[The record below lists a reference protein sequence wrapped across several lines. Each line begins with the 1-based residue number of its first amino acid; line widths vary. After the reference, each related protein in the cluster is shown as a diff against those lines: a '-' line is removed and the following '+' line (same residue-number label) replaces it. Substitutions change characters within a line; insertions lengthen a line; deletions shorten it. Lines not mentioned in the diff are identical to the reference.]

1 MIKESDLETMF
12 FQLLISLKILY
23 SLILIAMKKIILSI
37 CLLFSW
43 VGAFAQKP
51 IEGDW
56 MGKLNLGPQSLTIVL
71 HVNSDAQGKVE
82 CTLDS
87 PDQGAKGIAVETD
100 YCSSDSI
107 SVSLASLALSFQGK
121 LKGDEIVGTFT
132 QGQSFPLVLKRG
144 EEKLNRPQNPVAPY
158 PYKTEEVA
166 FKNVA
171 DGATLVGTL
180 SYPIGYKKGKTPVV
194 LMVTGSGQEN
204 RDEEIF
210 DHKPFLVIA
219 DYLARHGV
227 ATLRYDDRGFG
238 KSTGGDVEHATTLDF
253 MRDAASGVDFLRTS
267 KQFGKVG
274 VLGHSE
280 GGSIAFMLGAKG
292 KVDFV
297 ISMAGI
303 GVKGDTALTAQT
315 NKILELTGQSMRFS
329 THQYRMNAII
339 KRSPW
344 LNFFIDYDP
353 SEDISKTL
361 CPVMA
366 INGSRDIQVI
376 SSLNLAGIK
385 AHLKPNPKNIIK
397 EYPSLNHLFQHCKT
411 GNVSEYRIIEETV
424 SPEVLEDIVRFIKQ

>member
-1 MIKESDLETMF
+1 
-12 FQLLISLKILY
+12 
-23 SLILIAMKKIILSI
+23 
-37 CLLFSW
+37 
-43 VGAFAQKP
+43 
-51 IEGDW
+51 

-71 HVNSDAQGKVE
+71 HVNCNAQGDVE
-82 CTLDS
+82 CILDS

-132 QGQSFPLVLKRG
+132 QGLSFSLILKRG

-180 SYPIGYKKGKTPVV
+180 SYPVGYKKGKTPVV

-267 KQFGKVG
+267 KQFGEVG
-274 VLGHSE
+274 ILGHSE

-303 GVKGDTALTAQT
+303 GVKGDTALTAQA
-315 NKILELTGQSMRFS
+315 NKIFELTGQSMRFS

-353 SEDISKTL
+353 SGDISKTL

-366 INGSRDIQVI
+366 INGSRDVQVI
-376 SSLNLAGIK
+376 PSLNLMGIK
-385 AHLKPNPKNIIK
+385 AHLKPNSKNIIK

-411 GNVSEYRIIEETV
+411 GNVLEYRMIEETI

>member
-1 MIKESDLETMF
+1 
-12 FQLLISLKILY
+12 
-23 SLILIAMKKIILSI
+23 MKKIILSI
-37 CLLFSW
+37 CLLCSW
-43 VGAFAQKP
+43 TGAFGQKP

-56 MGKLNLGPQSLTIVL
+56 VGKLNLGPQSLTIVL
-71 HVNSDAQGKVE
+71 HVTCDAQGKAE

-158 PYKTEEVA
+158 PYTTEEVT

-180 SYPIGYKKGKTPVV
+180 SYPIGYKKGQTPVV

-238 KSTGGDVEHATTLDF
+238 KSTGRDVEHATTLDF

-274 VLGHSE
+274 ILGHSE

-292 KVDFV
+292 KIDFV
-297 ISMAGI
+297 ISMAGV
-303 GVKGDTALTAQT
+303 GVKGDTALTAQA
-315 NKILELTGQSMRFS
+315 NKILELTGQSMRYS

-353 SEDISKTL
+353 SADISKTL

-411 GNVSEYRIIEETV
+411 GNVSEYRMIEETI

>member
-1 MIKESDLETMF
+1 
-12 FQLLISLKILY
+12 
-23 SLILIAMKKIILSI
+23 MKKIILSF
-37 CLLFSW
+37 CLLLSW
-43 VGAFAQKP
+43 AGAFAQKP

-71 HVNSDAQGKVE
+71 HVNCNAQGEVE
-82 CTLDS
+82 CILDS

-132 QGQSFPLVLKRG
+132 QGLSFSLILKRG

-180 SYPIGYKKGKTPVV
+180 SYPVGYKKGKTPVV

-238 KSTGGDVEHATTLDF
+238 KSTGGDVGHATTLDF

-274 VLGHSE
+274 ILGHSE

-297 ISMAGI
+297 ISMAGV
-303 GVKGDTALTAQT
+303 GVKGDTALTAQA
-315 NKILELTGQSMRFS
+315 NKILELTGQSMRYS

-353 SEDISKTL
+353 SADISKTL
-361 CPVMA
+361 CPVLA

-411 GNVSEYRIIEETV
+411 GNVLEYRMIEETI

>member
-1 MIKESDLETMF
+1 
-12 FQLLISLKILY
+12 
-23 SLILIAMKKIILSI
+23 MKKIILSF
-37 CLLFSW
+37 CLLLSW
-43 VGAFAQKP
+43 AGVFAQKP

-71 HVNSDAQGKVE
+71 HVNCNAQGEVE
-82 CTLDS
+82 CILDS

-132 QGQSFPLVLKRG
+132 QYLSFPLILKRG

-180 SYPIGYKKGKTPVV
+180 SYPIGYKKGQTPVV

-274 VLGHSE
+274 ILGHSE

-303 GVKGDTALTAQT
+303 GVKGDTALTAQA
-315 NKILELTGQSMRFS
+315 NKIFELTGQSMRFS

-353 SEDISKTL
+353 SADISKTL

-366 INGSRDIQVI
+366 INGSRDVQVI

-411 GNVSEYRIIEETV
+411 GNVSEYRMIEETI
-424 SPEVLEDIVRFIKQ
+424 SPEVLEDIVRFVKQ

>member
-1 MIKESDLETMF
+1 
-12 FQLLISLKILY
+12 
-23 SLILIAMKKIILSI
+23 
-37 CLLFSW
+37 
-43 VGAFAQKP
+43 
-51 IEGDW
+51 

-71 HVNSDAQGKVE
+71 HVNCNAQGKVE

-87 PDQGAKGIAVETD
+87 PDQGVKGIAVETD
-100 YCSSDSI
+100 YCLSDSI
-107 SVSLASLALSFQGK
+107 SVSIASLALSFQGK
-121 LKGDEIVGTFT
+121 LKGDEIVGTFI
-132 QGQSFPLVLKRG
+132 QGQSFPLILKRG

-180 SYPIGYKKGKTPVV
+180 SYPVGYKKGKTPVV

-274 VLGHSE
+274 ILGHSE
-280 GGSIAFMLGAKG
+280 GGSIAFMLGSKG

-303 GVKGDTALTAQT
+303 GVKGDTALTAQA

-339 KRSPW
+339 ERSPW

-353 SEDISKTL
+353 SGDISKTL

-366 INGSRDIQVI
+366 INGS
-376 SSLNLAGIK
+376 
-385 AHLKPNPKNIIK
+385 P
-397 EYPSLNHLFQHCKT
+397 
-411 GNVSEYRIIEETV
+411 
-424 SPEVLEDIVRFIKQ
+424 

>member
-1 MIKESDLETMF
+1 
-12 FQLLISLKILY
+12 
-23 SLILIAMKKIILSI
+23 MKKIILSI
-37 CLLFSW
+37 CLLCSW
-43 VGAFAQKP
+43 TGAFAQKP

-71 HVNSDAQGKVE
+71 HVNCDAQGKAE

-158 PYKTEEVA
+158 PYTTEEVA

-180 SYPIGYKKGKTPVV
+180 SYPIGYKKGRTPVV

-204 RDEEIF
+204 RDEEVF

-274 VLGHSE
+274 ILGHSE

-297 ISMAGI
+297 ISMAGV
-303 GVKGDTALTAQT
+303 GVKGDTALTAQA
-315 NKILELTGQSMRFS
+315 NKILELTGQSMRYS

-339 KRSPW
+339 KRSLW

-353 SEDISKTL
+353 SADISKTL

-366 INGSRDIQVI
+366 INGSRDVQVI

-411 GNVSEYRIIEETV
+411 GNVSEYRMIEETV

>member
-1 MIKESDLETMF
+1 M
-12 FQLLISLKILY
+12 
-23 SLILIAMKKIILSI
+23 
-37 CLLFSW
+37 
-43 VGAFAQKP
+43 
-51 IEGDW
+51 
-56 MGKLNLGPQSLTIVL
+56 
-71 HVNSDAQGKVE
+71 
-82 CTLDS
+82 
-87 PDQGAKGIAVETD
+87 
-100 YCSSDSI
+100 
-107 SVSLASLALSFQGK
+107 
-121 LKGDEIVGTFT
+121 
-132 QGQSFPLVLKRG
+132 KRG

-180 SYPIGYKKGKTPVV
+180 SYPIGYKKGQTPVV

-238 KSTGGDVEHATTLDF
+238 KSTGGDVGHATTLDF

-274 VLGHSE
+274 ILGHSE

-297 ISMAGI
+297 ISMAGV
-303 GVKGDTALTAQT
+303 GVKGDTALTAQA
-315 NKILELTGQSMRFS
+315 NKILELTGQSMRYS

-353 SEDISKTL
+353 SADISKTL

-411 GNVSEYRIIEETV
+411 GNVSEYRMIEETI

>member
-1 MIKESDLETMF
+1 
-12 FQLLISLKILY
+12 
-23 SLILIAMKKIILSI
+23 MKKIILSI
-37 CLLFSW
+37 CLFFLW

-71 HVNSDAQGKVE
+71 HVNCDAQGKAE

-100 YCSSDSI
+100 YCSSDSV

-158 PYKTEEVA
+158 PYKTEEVT

-253 MRDAASGVDFLRTS
+253 MRDAASGIDFLRAS
-267 KQFGKVG
+267 KQFSRVG
-274 VLGHSE
+274 ILGHSE

-297 ISMAGI
+297 ISMAGV
-303 GVKGDTALTAQT
+303 GVKGDTALTAQA
-315 NKILELTGQSMRFS
+315 NKILELTGQSMRYS

-353 SEDISKTL
+353 SADISKTL

-411 GNVSEYRIIEETV
+411 GNVSEYRMIEETV

>member
-1 MIKESDLETMF
+1 
-12 FQLLISLKILY
+12 
-23 SLILIAMKKIILSI
+23 MKKIILSF
-37 CLLFSW
+37 CLLLSW
-43 VGAFAQKP
+43 AGAFAQKP

-71 HVNSDAQGKVE
+71 HVNCNAQGEVE
-82 CTLDS
+82 CILDS

-132 QGQSFPLVLKRG
+132 QGLSFSLILKRG

-180 SYPIGYKKGKTPVV
+180 SYPVGYKKGKTPVV

-274 VLGHSE
+274 ILGHSE

-303 GVKGDTALTAQT
+303 GVKGDTALTAQA
-315 NKILELTGQSMRFS
+315 NKIFELTGQSMRFS

-353 SEDISKTL
+353 SADISKTL
-361 CPVMA
+361 CPVMS
-366 INGSRDIQVI
+366 INGSRDVQVI

-411 GNVSEYRIIEETV
+411 GNVLEYRMIEETI

>member
-1 MIKESDLETMF
+1 
-12 FQLLISLKILY
+12 
-23 SLILIAMKKIILSI
+23 MKKIILSF
-37 CLLFSW
+37 CLLLSW
-43 VGAFAQKP
+43 AGAFAQKP

-71 HVNSDAQGKVE
+71 HVNCNAQGKVE

-87 PDQGAKGIAVETD
+87 PDQGVKGIAVETD

-121 LKGDEIVGTFT
+121 LKGDEIVGTFI
-132 QGQSFPLVLKRG
+132 QGQSFPLILKRG

-180 SYPIGYKKGKTPVV
+180 SYPVGYKKGKTPVV

-238 KSTGGDVEHATTLDF
+238 KSTGGDVEHATMLDF

-274 VLGHSE
+274 ILGHSE

-292 KVDFV
+292 KVDFI

-303 GVKGDTALTAQT
+303 GVKGDTALTAQA

-329 THQYRMNAII
+329 THQYRMNAVIE
-339 KRSPW
+339 RSPW

-353 SEDISKTL
+353 SGDISKTL

-366 INGSRDIQVI
+366 VNGSRDVQVI
-376 SSLNLAGIK
+376 PSLNLMGIK
-385 AHLKPNPKNIIK
+385 AHLKPNSKNIIK

-411 GNVSEYRIIEETV
+411 GDVLEYRMIEETI

>member
-1 MIKESDLETMF
+1 
-12 FQLLISLKILY
+12 
-23 SLILIAMKKIILSI
+23 MKKIILSI
-37 CLLFSW
+37 CLLCSW
-43 VGAFAQKP
+43 AGAFAQKP

-71 HVNSDAQGKVE
+71 HVNCDAQGKAE

-158 PYKTEEVA
+158 PYKTEEIA
-166 FKNVA
+166 FKNVV

-180 SYPIGYKKGKTPVV
+180 SYPIGYKKGRTPVV

-238 KSTGGDVEHATTLDF
+238 KSTGGDVGHATTLDF

-274 VLGHSE
+274 ILGHSE

-297 ISMAGI
+297 ISMAGV
-303 GVKGDTALTAQT
+303 GVKGDTALTAQA
-315 NKILELTGQSMRFS
+315 NKILELTGQSMRYS
-329 THQYRMNAII
+329 THQYRLNAII

-353 SEDISKTL
+353 SADISKTL

-411 GNVSEYRIIEETV
+411 GNVLEYRIIEETV

>member
-1 MIKESDLETMF
+1 
-12 FQLLISLKILY
+12 
-23 SLILIAMKKIILSI
+23 MKKIIFSI
-37 CLLFSW
+37 CLLCSW
-43 VGAFAQKP
+43 AGVFAQKP

-71 HVNSDAQGKVE
+71 HVNCDAQGKAE

-144 EEKLNRPQNPVAPY
+144 EERLNRPQNPVAPY

-180 SYPIGYKKGKTPVV
+180 SYPVGYKEGKTPVV

-204 RDEEIF
+204 RDEEVF

-238 KSTGGDVEHATTLDF
+238 KSTGGDVGHATTLDF

-274 VLGHSE
+274 ILGHSE

-315 NKILELTGQSMRFS
+315 NKILELTGQSMRYS
-329 THQYRMNAII
+329 TQQYRMNATI

-344 LNFFIDYDP
+344 LNFFIEYDP

-385 AHLKPNPKNIIK
+385 AHLRPNPKNIIK

-411 GNVSEYRIIEETV
+411 GNVSEYRMIEETV

>member
-1 MIKESDLETMF
+1 
-12 FQLLISLKILY
+12 
-23 SLILIAMKKIILSI
+23 MKKIILSI
-37 CLLFSW
+37 CLLCSW
-43 VGAFAQKP
+43 AGVFAQKP

-71 HVNSDAQGKVE
+71 HVNCDAQGKAE

-87 PDQGAKGIAVETD
+87 PDQGAEGIAVETD

-158 PYKTEEVA
+158 PYKTEEVT

-180 SYPIGYKKGKTPVV
+180 SYPIGYKKGQTPVV

-219 DYLARHGV
+219 DYLARH
-227 ATLRYDDRGFG
+227 DDRGFG

-253 MRDAASGVDFLRTS
+253 MRDAASGIDFLRAS
-267 KQFGKVG
+267 KQFSRVG
-274 VLGHSE
+274 ILGHSE

-297 ISMAGI
+297 ISMAGV
-303 GVKGDTALTAQT
+303 GVKGDTALTAQA
-315 NKILELTGQSMRFS
+315 NKILELTGQSMRYS

-353 SEDISKTL
+353 SADISKTL

-411 GNVSEYRIIEETV
+411 GNVSEYRMIEETI

>member
-1 MIKESDLETMF
+1 
-12 FQLLISLKILY
+12 
-23 SLILIAMKKIILSI
+23 
-37 CLLFSW
+37 
-43 VGAFAQKP
+43 
-51 IEGDW
+51 

-71 HVNSDAQGKVE
+71 HVNCNAQGKVE

-87 PDQGAKGIAVETD
+87 PDQGVKGIAVETD

-121 LKGDEIVGTFT
+121 LKGDEIVGTFI
-132 QGQSFPLVLKRG
+132 QGQSFPLILKRG

-180 SYPIGYKKGKTPVV
+180 SYPVGYKKGKTPVV

-238 KSTGGDVEHATTLDF
+238 KSTGGDVEHATMLDF

-274 VLGHSE
+274 ILGHSE
-280 GGSIAFMLGAKG
+280 GGSIAFMLGSKG

-303 GVKGDTALTAQT
+303 GVKGDTALTAQA

-329 THQYRMNAII
+329 THQYRMNAVIE
-339 KRSPW
+339 RSPW

-353 SEDISKTL
+353 SGDISKTL

-366 INGSRDIQVI
+366 VNGSRDVQVI
-376 SSLNLAGIK
+376 PSLNLMGIK
-385 AHLKPNPKNIIK
+385 AHLKPNSKNIIK

-411 GNVSEYRIIEETV
+411 GDVLEYRMIEETI

>member
-1 MIKESDLETMF
+1 
-12 FQLLISLKILY
+12 
-23 SLILIAMKKIILSI
+23 MKKIVLSI

-43 VGAFAQKP
+43 AGAFAQKP

-71 HVNSDAQGKVE
+71 HVNCDAQGKAE

-180 SYPIGYKKGKTPVV
+180 SYPIGYKKGQTPVV

-204 RDEEIF
+204 RDEEVF

-238 KSTGGDVEHATTLDF
+238 KSTGGDVGHATTLDF

-297 ISMAGI
+297 ISMAGV
-303 GVKGDTALTAQT
+303 GVKGDTALTAQA
-315 NKILELTGQSMRFS
+315 NKILELTGQSMRYS

>member
-1 MIKESDLETMF
+1 
-12 FQLLISLKILY
+12 
-23 SLILIAMKKIILSI
+23 MKKIILSF
-37 CLLFSW
+37 CLLLSW
-43 VGAFAQKP
+43 AGAFAQKP

-71 HVNSDAQGKVE
+71 HVNCNAQGEVK

-87 PDQGAKGIAVETD
+87 PDQGVKGIAVETD

-144 EEKLNRPQNPVAPY
+144 EEKLNRPQNPVTPY
-158 PYKTEEVA
+158 PYKTEEVT

-274 VLGHSE
+274 ILGHSE

-303 GVKGDTALTAQT
+303 GVKGDTALTAQA

-339 KRSPW
+339 ERSPW

-353 SEDISKTL
+353 SGDISKTL

-366 INGSRDIQVI
+366 INGSRDVQVI
-376 SSLNLAGIK
+376 PSLNLMGIK
-385 AHLKPNPKNIIK
+385 AHLKPNSKNIIK

-411 GNVSEYRIIEETV
+411 GNVLEYRMIEETI

>member
-1 MIKESDLETMF
+1 
-12 FQLLISLKILY
+12 
-23 SLILIAMKKIILSI
+23 MKKIILSI

-71 HVNSDAQGKVE
+71 HVNCDAQGKAE
-82 CTLDS
+82 CALDS

-180 SYPIGYKKGKTPVV
+180 SYPVGYKKGKTPVV

-274 VLGHSE
+274 ILGHSE

-315 NKILELTGQSMRFS
+315 NKILELTGQTMRFS

-353 SEDISKTL
+353 SADISKTL

-411 GNVSEYRIIEETV
+411 GNVSEYRMIEETI